1 MGFFEDS
8 CITAKSILDTAVK
21 KAGDTIDIQKLK
33 IEIAKVQSSID
44 DDCAELG
51 RFYYNS
57 IKDKNSENGENDE
70 AAAKLVDVID
80 RKKQALAELKQKL
93 NIMKHTKTCEECGT
107 VNGKEAAY
115 CNGCGKKL

>member
-51 RFYYNS
+51 RLYYNS

-93 NIMKHTKTCEECGT
+93 NIIDTI
-107 VNGKEAAY
+107 
-115 CNGCGKKL
+115 L